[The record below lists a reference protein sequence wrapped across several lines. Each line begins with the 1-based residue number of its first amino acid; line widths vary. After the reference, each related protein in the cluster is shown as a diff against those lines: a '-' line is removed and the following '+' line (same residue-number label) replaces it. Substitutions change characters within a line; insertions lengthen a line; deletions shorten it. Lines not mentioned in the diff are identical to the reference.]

1 MFTPE
6 YYMCRSQDLDEAF
19 QDAGQFYWS
28 KRDHV
33 SNETIFG
40 KDSIPILLPRYLVQD
55 IDSLEDW
62 KRAEY
67 MYQVLQK
74 NQI

>member
-1 MFTPE
+1 
-6 YYMCRSQDLDEAF
+6 
-19 QDAGQFYWS
+19 
-28 KRDHV
+28 
-33 SNETIFG
+33 
-40 KDSIPILLPRYLVQD
+40 LLPRYLVQD